1 MYESASPG
9 DPQMNFER
17 FERRAREMFDEIPR
31 ELRHGVEYVAVHHDA
46 LPHPT
51 MPGVFTL
58 GECAT
63 GEYDPGIELPEAV
76 RSGVHLYHG
85 SFRELEKL
93 DPEFDWEEELW
104 ETITHEIRH
113 HRESAAGEDALEELD
128 WAEDENF
135 KRRDGKEFEP
145 FFYRAG
151 LPVAE
156 GAWEVDGDLFVER
169 TVTADDIDEEEI
181 AVTIGGDEVVVP
193 IPQPLGDVHF
203 VYLEDA
209 WDGDFDVAVVL
220 IRHRGAWEQFRGL
233 LSGRRPEV
241 RESVLEL
248 DDLDDERERGPD

>member
-1 MYESASPG
+1 
-9 DPQMNFER
+9 MNFER

-31 ELRHGVEYVAVHHDA
+31 ELRHGVEYVAVHQDA

-63 GEYDPGIELPEAV
+63 GEYDPGVELRDSV

-85 SFRELEKL
+85 SFIEVAKL
-93 DPEFDWEEELW
+93 DPDFDWEEELW

-135 KRRDGKEFEP
+135 KRRDGNEFEP

-151 LPVAE
+151 IPVAD

-169 TVTADDIDEEEI
+169 TVTPDAIDEEEI
-181 AVTIGGDEVVVP
+181 SVTIGDDEVVVP

-209 WDGDFDVAVVL
+209 YDGDFDVAVVL
-220 IRHRGAWEQFRGL
+220 IRQRGAWQQFKGL

-241 RESVLEL
+241 RESSVEL